1 MLFSSL
7 VSRVCVRARDAV
19 CFIHEIIRETGD
31 RTEEKS
37 FFFLCFF
44 LVFRIFFSSYF
55 FLASSC
61 VYINIQ
67 TLLFLTT
74 ILGIF
79 LRIFPFWVVTLS
91 SCSFSVARK
100 KYEQK

>member
-37 FFFLCFF
+37 FFFFASFWCFE
-44 LVFRIFFSSYF
+44 LFFPLIF

-79 LRIFPFWVVTLS
+79 LRMFPLLG
-91 SCSFSVARK
+91 CYSFFMLFFGRQK
-100 KYEQK
+100 KI